1 MPTTAS
7 IPAGRL
13 LTVNAVILDSLC
25 QRGLGFALALGGLAG
40 DNRPQPPQW
49 SPTDHDPRREPRGFR
64 QSVRTS
70 PHLDAIN
77 RKISA
82 DTGLAEVGVRNRSVK
97 YEVYG
102 RIGADTLAK

>member
-1 MPTTAS
+1 MRLSLTACAKGAWAL
-7 IPAGRL
+7 PWPWAGWQEI
-13 LTVNAVILDSLC
+13 T
-25 QRGLGFALALGGLAG
+25 ALSYRSGH
-40 DNRPQPPQW
+40 
-49 SPTDHDPRREPRGFR
+49 PTDHHPRREPRGFR

-102 RIGADTLAK
+102 RIGADTLAKWVMAWHLCG